1 MFAIDGR
8 VNGERERAVSNEV
21 AKSSQKKR
29 GVSPDYP
36 TPTFPNHICH
46 KPYNPHA
53 PQPRSPT
60 TQKPHNPQAPQPTRP
75 HCPNPHKKT
84 IHDDNDAEGIEIGDL
99 MEGDTVVGIGESRVR
114 GLRHSLTVGSSWG
127 GI

>member
-21 AKSSQKKR
+21 AKSSRKKR

-36 TPTFPNHICH
+36 TPTFPNHM
-46 KPYNPHA
+46 
-53 PQPRSPT
+53 PQALQPTRPT

-75 HCPNPHKKT
+75 HCPNPNKKT
-84 IHDDNDAEGIEIGDL
+84 IHDDNDAEDIEIGDL

-114 GLRHSLTVGSSWG
+114 GLRHSRTVGSWWG